1 MELLTDISLL
11 AAGGDNPLISI
22 SLGVMIWT
30 LIAFGVTMWL
40 LSKVAFPRIAEALD
54 RRRKAIDD
62 SIEHAE
68 RMRRESDELLEE
80 YRARLREARE
90 QADDIVVRARKA
102 AERVNDDAKEKATQQ
117 REELLAAARRDIET
131 ETRRSLE
138 EIRKEVANLTVVA
151 TEKVTRKSLDDD
163 DHRRLIEDA
172 LSEVELDP
180 GVQGG
185 QRVRVRGVRRQLM
198 EEIAE
203 VYSRALFEVAKEH
216 DALDRVH
223 DELGEFADALSEDSN
238 LQVFL
243 FSPYFSSEEKKD
255 GVSRI
260 VSDAD
265 ERLVNFLELLAER
278 HRMPVLFRIRRSFD
292 AMWAE
297 ENQLL
302 PVTVTSA
309 VELDEK
315 LVEDIGQRIGEQTGR
330 KVELASSVDPDVLG
344 GLRVQVGNMVLDAT
358 VRNRLERLRK
368 QVARA
373 AAPGKEIP
381 CRSSQTRSPASSSNA
396 SRGSR
401 TAAPTCRRSARSS
414 RLPTASPG
422 CTASTTA
429 CRWSCSSCPTT

>member
-1 MELLTDISLL
+1 MELLTDTSLL

-172 LSEVELDP
+172 LSEVD
-180 GVQGG
+180 
-185 QRVRVRGVRRQLM
+185 
-198 EEIAE
+198 
-203 VYSRALFEVAKEH
+203 
-216 DALDRVH
+216 
-223 DELGEFADALSEDSN
+223 
-238 LQVFL
+238 
-243 FSPYFSSEEKKD
+243 FS
-255 GVSRI
+255 
-260 VSDAD
+260 
-265 ERLVNFLELLAER
+265 
-278 HRMPVLFRIRRSFD
+278 
-292 AMWAE
+292 
-297 ENQLL
+297 
-302 PVTVTSA
+302 T
-309 VELDEK
+309 
-315 LVEDIGQRIGEQTGR
+315 
-330 KVELASSVDPDVLG
+330 LASKKGNGSGSEGSG
-344 GLRVQVGNMVLDAT
+344 G
-358 VRNRLERLRK
+358 
-368 QVARA
+368 
-373 AAPGKEIP
+373 
-381 CRSSQTRSPASSSNA
+381 S
-396 SRGSR
+396 
-401 TAAPTCRRSARSS
+401 
-414 RLPTASPG
+414 
-422 CTASTTA
+422 
-429 CRWSCSSCPTT
+429 